1 MIASDSQAGG
11 ILPLTSADEHS
22 FSTPGAFG
30 PYRVMHQIGVGV
42 LGPVFRTY
50 DPSNDRLIAVKAFH
64 VDITPEQA
72 ETLTEFL
79 ETLVQAELSHS
90 SVVLPLDAGIEEG
103 VPFIAQEYVASESLD
118 ATMRHYTP
126 VKIHA
131 ALSLMDQLATAIDAS
146 HSLGLL
152 HGSIHLRDIF
162 VSNEAIKITG
172 FGIGGALEQIGV
184 RGPIRRPYTAPEV
197 ISGREWGPEADRFS
211 LAAIAYE
218 LLTGK
223 RAAGTGAQ
231 VSARLEEVEG
241 IADIDAL
248 QTVFSEALSDV
259 SEVRYA
265 SAQRFFSDL
274 SAAVGYDLSSEED
287 ELLDHGVDGDLTDE
301 QDLSLKNT
309 ASVGAFDLFVD
320 DSYDLTRKV
329 EIDQAGGGEYES
341 FKEDRTKDGD
351 LHEEARSLQDEDSR
365 LEEAIEIGLEDE
377 KLQDIESQAEKNIY
391 GENEKDDVEHS
402 LKEFGELEEIFVA
415 GASDEKIL
423 KRGDASESQEGVLD
437 EELLF
442 ELESQSAGQTQSSMN
457 SDDSRDLLPLPVV
470 QEKRIASTDKHRV
483 SGDGSADLS
492 SSTNLQKNIRFGN
505 GSSSWMVAFVF
516 IAAGIM
522 AYYVGLQLGS
532 PGDLV
537 NEESSRTQSTTVGVG
552 SALKFE
558 NQVQTQGEIQS
569 SDQIIPQPA
578 FDEVVGNIEEST
590 NNERAPEI
598 VADVSNPEIIVQ
610 SENRLEGDQGSS
622 ERSLQMAQEIE
633 VVEEGLILVRTNPSG
648 ALVIL
653 DGVSHGRTPISLP
666 NVPLGNYQLE
676 VSLGGF
682 RTERRE
688 IQLSRTNSLA
698 AIGIDLF
705 SGSDGL
711 ITSTILGSV
720 SVRSRP
726 TGAEVLI
733 DGKNVGVTPM
743 VIDEVGVGSYEVQIK
758 LEGYKSWIDTIEVVE
773 SQQIDVAASLDH
785 LLEQ

>member
-22 FSTPGAFG
+22 FSAPGAFG

-79 ETLVQAELSHS
+79 ETLVQADLSRS
-90 SVVLPLDAGIEEG
+90 SVVLPLAAGIEEG

-131 ALSLMDQLATAIDAS
+131 ALALMDQLATAIDAA

-172 FGIGGALEQIGV
+172 FGIGGALEQIGI

-231 VSARLEEVEG
+231 VNDRLEEVEG

-248 QTVFSEALSDV
+248 QTVFSDALSDV

-287 ELLDHGVDGDLTDE
+287 ESIDYGFDGDLTNE
-301 QDLSLKNT
+301 QDVSLKNT
-309 ASVGAFDLFVD
+309 ASVGAFDLFSD
-320 DSYDLTRKV
+320 DSKDLNKKI
-329 EIDQAGGGEYES
+329 EIEQAREKQNES
-341 FKEDRTKDGD
+341 FEDSRPKDGD
-351 LHEEARSLQDEDSR
+351 LHEGKRFLRNEDSR
-365 LEEAIEIGLEDE
+365 LEEPIETDLSDERLQYVEDQIE
-377 KLQDIESQAEKNIY
+377 NNTYRGYEQDAA
-391 GENEKDDVEHS
+391 GHS
-402 LKEFGELEEIFVA
+402 LKESDDLEGLVVA
-415 GASDEKIL
+415 DARDEKNL
-423 KRGDASESQEGVLD
+423 KRGDANESQEADLAED
-437 EELLF
+437 IFF
-442 ELESQSAGQTQSSMN
+442 ELESQHVGQTQDSVKP
-457 SDDSRDLLPLPVV
+457 DDSSDLLPLPVV
-470 QEKRIASTDKHRV
+470 QQKRTASKETHRV
-483 SGDGSADLS
+483 SGDDSADLTI
-492 SSTNLQKNIRFGN
+492 STTSQRNSRFRIL
-505 GSSSWMVAFVF
+505 SSSWMVALVF
-516 IAAGIM
+516 LSAGLL

-532 PGDLV
+532 PGNLL
-537 NEESSRTQSTTVGVG
+537 NEESNQTQSITGGG
-552 SALKFE
+552 SGLEFE
-558 NQVQTQGEIQS
+558 TQVQTQGEFQS
-569 SDQIIPQPA
+569 SDEIIRQPDFNA
-578 FDEVVGNIEEST
+578 PLGDIDEAEND
-590 NNERAPEI
+590 ERVPEI
-598 VADVSNPEIIVQ
+598 VVEIPNPEITVQ
-610 SENRLEGDQGSS
+610 SENRLGGDQ
-622 ERSLQMAQEIE
+622 ENPETSLQIAQEIE
-633 VVEEGLILVRTNPSG
+633 AAEEGLILVRTNPSG
-648 ALVIL
+648 ALVTL

-666 NVPLGNYQLE
+666 NVPVGIYQLE
-676 VSLGGF
+676 VSLNGF

-688 IQLSRTNSLA
+688 IKLSRTNSLA
-698 AIGIDLF
+698 AIGINLF

-726 TGAEVLI
+726 SGAKVLI
-733 DGKNVGVTPM
+733 DGKNVGVTPL
-743 VIDEVGVGSYEVQIK
+743 VIDEVGVGNYEVQIN

-773 SQQIDVAASLDH
+773 SKQIDVAASLDH

>member
-22 FSTPGAFG
+22 FSAPGAFG

-72 ETLTEFL
+72 ETLTDFL
-79 ETLVQAELSHS
+79 ETLVQTDLSS
-90 SVVLPLDAGIEEG
+90 ASVVLPLDAGIEEG

-131 ALSLMDQLATAIDAS
+131 ALALMDQLATAIDVAHS
-146 HSLGLL
+146 HGLL

-172 FGIGGALEQIGV
+172 FGIGGALDQIGV

-223 RAAGTGAQ
+223 RAAGTGVQ
-231 VSARLEEVEG
+231 VNDRLEEVEG

-259 SEVRYA
+259 SEARYA

-274 SAAVGYDLSSEED
+274 SAAIGYDLSIEED
-287 ELLDHGVDGDLTDE
+287 ESLDHGFDGDLTND
-301 QDLSLKNT
+301 QDVSSKNT
-309 ASVGAFDLFVD
+309 ASVGAFDLFSD
-320 DSYDLTRKV
+320 DSQDLNSKV
-329 EIDQAGGGEYES
+329 EINQAREKKYES
-341 FKEDRTKDGD
+341 FEDNRSKGGD
-351 LHEEARSLQDEDSR
+351 LREGRRLLRNEDSR
-365 LEEAIEIGLEDE
+365 LEKFIETDLSDERLQYVED
-377 KLQDIESQAEKNIY
+377 QIENNSYRGDEQEDA
-391 GENEKDDVEHS
+391 GHS
-402 LKEFGELEEIFVA
+402 LKQSDDLEGLVVA
-415 GASDEKIL
+415 SAGDEKKI
-423 KRGDASESQEGVLD
+423 KRGDVSESQDATLD
-437 EELLF
+437 EEIVF
-442 ELESQSAGQTQSSMN
+442 ELESQNVGHTQDSVN
-457 SDDSRDLLPLPVV
+457 PDDSKDLLPLPVV
-470 QEKRIASTDKHRV
+470 QQKRIASKEKHRI
-483 SGDGSADLS
+483 SGNDSANLAIS
-492 SSTNLQKNIRFGN
+492 SASQKNSPFGIL
-505 GSSSWMVAFVF
+505 SSSWMVALVF
-516 IAAGIM
+516 LSAGLL

-532 PGDLV
+532 PGNLL
-537 NEESSRTQSTTVGVG
+537 NEENNQTQSATGG
-552 SALKFE
+552 AIGREFE
-558 NQVQTQGEIQS
+558 TQVQTQGEFES
-569 SDQIIPQPA
+569 SDEIIRQPNFNA
-578 FDEVVGNIEEST
+578 SLDDIEEDA
-590 NNERAPEI
+590 NDERAPEI
-598 VADVSNPEIIVQ
+598 VAEVPNQEITIQ
-610 SENRLEGDQGSS
+610 LENRLGGNQESP
-622 ERSLQMAQEIE
+622 EASLQIAQEIK
-633 VVEEGLILVRTNPSG
+633 VAEEGLILVRTNPSG
-648 ALVIL
+648 ALVTL
-653 DGVSHGRTPISLP
+653 DGVSRGRTPVSLP
-666 NVPLGNYQLE
+666 NVPVGIYQLE
-676 VSLGGF
+676 VSLSGF
-682 RTERRE
+682 RTERRQIE
-688 IQLSRTNSLA
+688 LSRTNSLA

-726 TGAEVLI
+726 TGAKVLI
-733 DGKNVGVTPM
+733 DGKNAGVTPI
-743 VIDEVGVGSYEVQIK
+743 VIDEVEVGNYEVQIR